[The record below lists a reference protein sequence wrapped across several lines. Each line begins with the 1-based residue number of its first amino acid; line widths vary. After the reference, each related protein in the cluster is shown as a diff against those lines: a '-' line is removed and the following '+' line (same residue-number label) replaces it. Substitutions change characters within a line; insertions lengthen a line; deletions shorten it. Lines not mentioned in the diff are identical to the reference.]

1 MIEELARV
9 CAAREGEVWVEIER
23 SRGCGACSAQSGCG
37 QKLMQRLGG
46 DKALRIKLQYSGPV
60 QTGDQV
66 ILGLDEGTFLK
77 SSLLVYGLPLLTFIL
92 AVTFAHS
99 FLKWPELWVVGAGLL
114 GLMSGFMLISSKGY
128 IFGSKLSSDPI
139 ILRVL

>member
-23 SRGCGACSAQSGCG
+23 SRGCGVCSAQSGCG
-37 QKLMQRLGG
+37 QKLMQCLGG
-46 DKALRIKLQYSGPV
+46 NKARQIQLQYSGPV
-60 QTGDQV
+60 QQGDQV
-66 ILGLDEGTFLK
+66 ILGLDEGAFLK

-92 AVTFAHS
+92 AVTFTHL
-99 FLKWPELWVVGAGLL
+99 FLNWPEPWVVGAGLL
-114 GLMSGFMLISSKGY
+114 GLMSGFMLISLKGY
-128 IFGSKLSSDPI
+128 IFGSKFSSEPI